1 MLRLSKAIFFTFIL
15 LSLQPAF
22 AASKR
27 LISLSPAA
35 TEILFALG
43 LDNQIVGDTTFCNYP
58 QEAKKIPKIGTF
70 SEPNI
75 EKIVSLKPD
84 ILFAT
89 GLEQT
94 PVVQRLRK
102 LGFEVIVSDPKDIPG
117 LFESIKEIAGI
128 TDKQKEA
135 QILVDSMQQKIEGI
149 KIKVKK
155 IPPDRRPNVFI
166 EIWYDPI
173 MTAGPGSIIDEILN
187 IAGGRNIA
195 YDTPRAYSRF
205 SSEVIIE
212 RDPDV
217 IILGYMTKANT
228 KDTLSRRFG
237 WNKIKA
243 VKNKRVISSIDP
255 DLIFRPSP
263 RIVDGVE
270 AIYKN
275 LYNE

>member
-43 LDNQIVGDTTFCNYP
+43 LGNQIVGDTTFCNYP
-58 QEAKKIPKIGTF
+58 EEAKKIPKIGSF

-84 ILFAT
+84 IIFAT

-94 PVVQRLRK
+94 PAVQRLSKSGLR
-102 LGFEVIVSDPKDIPG
+102 VIVSDPKDISG
-117 LFESIKEIAGI
+117 LFDSINEIARTTG
-128 TDKQKEA
+128 KEKEA
-135 QILVDSMQQKIEGI
+135 KSLVDNMHKRIEDVMT
-149 KIKVKK
+149 KVRV
-155 IPPDRRPNVFI
+155 IPLNKRPRVFI
-166 EIWYDPI
+166 EIWYDPV

-187 IAGGRNIA
+187 IAGGVNIA
-195 YDTPRAYSRF
+195 YDTPRSYSRF
-205 SSEVIIE
+205 SEETIIK

-217 IILGYMTKANT
+217 IILGYMTKENT
-228 KDTLSRRFG
+228 KDTLAKRFG
-237 WNKIKA
+237 WEKIKA
-243 VKNKRVISSIDP
+243 VKNNRVISNIDP
-255 DLIFRPSP
+255 DIMFRPSP
-263 RIVDGVE
+263 RITDGIE
-270 AIYKN
+270 AIYKK